1 MVSVKKLEYIT
12 QWLSLS
18 FVVLLLTASVT
29 CGSFSIPNNLDTQ
42 AEHLISGQKS
52 KSEKTAEELPVIS
65 ELKLNAIVTH
75 FSSYDFDRV
84 FLPIVQEWIS
94 VRISSVIPRIFNIPY
109 YYLQFFRYVFG
120 HHIAINAP

>member
-1 MVSVKKLEYIT
+1 MKKFEFIT

-29 CGSFSIPNNLDTQ
+29 CGSFSIPGEFKNDRVSHLLSKEKSLKDTSSD
-42 AEHLISGQKS
+42 EV
-52 KSEKTAEELPVIS
+52 PVIS
-65 ELKLNAIVTH
+65 ELKLNAVVTH
-75 FSSYDFDRV
+75 FSSFDFDKA
-84 FLPIVQEWIS
+84 FFQIVHEWIPA
-94 VRISSVIPRIFNIPY
+94 RLKTVIPLAFSIPH